1 MGMGSAGPWVWGTGM
16 WRRDGHGMDT
26 AQVLPA
32 TPTPQHEAVPPSPGS
47 WQWGPSSRVPL
58 GPGHILLIQCWVL
71 CGSCLEP
78 CLGSTH
84 CQDLQR
90 CRGPGD
96 PPRLGGWGAAWTP
109 PTPMRA
115 GLPQPHPSFPG
126 CRCLGGRC
134 SPSPKMLLGPRPHRG
149 ASGARGGGA
158 RHKAA
163 KPLRAEVAGTAGPRP
178 CSYRDSSHAP
188 SPGSHVLS
196 TGGFVQGPP
205 PGPQPGKG
213 SPVPP
218 RHPQSPAGAATGAR
232 GTAGP

>member
-1 MGMGSAGPWVWGTGM
+1 M

-26 AQVLPA
+26 VQVLPA

-47 WQWGPSSRVPL
+47 WQRGPSSRVPL
-58 GPGHILLIQCWVL
+58 GPGQILLIQCWV
-71 CGSCLEP
+71 P
-78 CLGSTH
+78 CVWLMLGAVLGLNALPRSAT
-84 CQDLQR
+84 LPR
-90 CRGPGD
+90 PRGPTQAVGLGGSVD
-96 PPRLGGWGAAWTP
+96 PPNPNESGAA
-109 PTPMRA
+109 PTPSL
-115 GLPQPHPSFPG
+115 LPRLQVF
-126 CRCLGGRC
+126 GRKMF
-134 SPSPKMLLGPRPHRG
+134 SPPKMSLGPRPHRG

-158 RHKAA
+158 RPKAA
-163 KPLRAEVAGTAGPRP
+163 KPLQVEVAGTAGPRP

-188 SPGSHVLS
+188 SPGSRVLS